1 MRKLL
6 TIIATLVATMTQ
18 AQGVI
23 DVHSHIITPEFVS
36 ALESEGRLLDEGF
49 PLPTWNAEAQLKWMD
64 EAGIQTSV
72 LTLAAPQPM
81 SAKVVRATNEAAA
94 KLKREHPDRFMFCA
108 ALPLPDVDV
117 AIKEA
122 RYALDTLKADGI
134 KLATNVG
141 GQYLGAPELDMLFSF
156 LNERKAVVILHPHRP
171 EPVNRQV
178 MQQTP
183 LAMQEYLSETT
194 RTVANMIS
202 RNVLARYNNI
212 KVVVPHCGAYL
223 PLMVPRMKSLTPV
236 MQANKLVGEI
246 DWEANLAALY
256 YDLAGAHSPE
266 VIRMLLTITTPDHLL
281 YGSDYPYVVPQVLT
295 QSLQRMKQ
303 YLTDEPDLAPYKEMI
318 LHKNAEWLLGLTS
331 DKPTAE
337 RHDGTMLVR
346 IAEIEVHPQYLDEY
360 LAAAKEIQQQSLA
373 EEPGVLCLFPTQLKE
388 DSKQIRILEI
398 YASQEAYQHHI
409 QTAHFQRY
417 KQGTLHMVKSLKLQ
431 DLQPLNSESMQQIFK
446 RK

>member
-1 MRKLL
+1 M
-6 TIIATLVATMTQ
+6 

-49 PLPTWNAEAQLKWMD
+49 PLPKWEAEAQLKWMD

-72 LTLAAPQPM
+72 LTLAAPQPS
-81 SAKVVRATNEAAA
+81 SAEVVRATNEAAA
-94 KLKREHPDRFMFCA
+94 RLKREHPDRFRFCA
-108 ALPLPDVDV
+108 ALPLPDVEA
-117 AIKEA
+117 AIEEA
-122 RYALDTLKADGI
+122 RYALDVLGADGI
-134 KLATNVG
+134 KLATNVQG
-141 GQYLGAPELDMLFSF
+141 LYLGAPELDTLFSF

-194 RTVANMIS
+194 RAVSNMIS
-202 RNVLARYNNI
+202 RNVLARYPNV

-223 PLMVPRMKSLTPV
+223 PLMVPRMKSLTSV
-236 MQANKLVGEI
+236 MQANNLVDNI

-281 YGSDYPYVVPQVLT
+281 YGSDYPYVAPQVLT
-295 QSLQRMKQ
+295 QSLQRMQQ

-318 LHKNAEWLLGLTS
+318 LHKNTEWLLGLS
-331 DKPTAE
+331 ADKPTANSQ
-337 RHDGTMLVR
+337 DGTMLVR
-346 IAEIEVHPQYLDEY
+346 LAEIEVHPQYLTEY
-360 LAAAKEIQQQSLA
+360 LAAAKEIQQESLKS
-373 EEPGVLCLFPTQLKE
+373 EPGVLCLFPSQLKE
-388 DSKQIRILEI
+388 DDGEHQSSETQIRILEI

-409 QTAHFQRY
+409 QTAHFQKY

-431 DLQPLNSESMQQIFK
+431 DLSPLSTETMDKIFK
-446 RK
+446 RKQ